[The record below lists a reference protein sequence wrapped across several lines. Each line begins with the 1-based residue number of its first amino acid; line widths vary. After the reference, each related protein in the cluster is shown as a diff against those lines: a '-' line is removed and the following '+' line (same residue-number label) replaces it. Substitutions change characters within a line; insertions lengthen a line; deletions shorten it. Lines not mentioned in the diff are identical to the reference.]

1 MTHSTQPLFE
11 ADGLRI
17 AFGPRREQT
26 EVVRGISFAVRPGE
40 CLALVGESGSG
51 KSVTARTLLGLTGR
65 AASVTADRLA
75 FDGTDLTRTG
85 ERAWKSLRGRR
96 IGLVLQDALVSLDPL
111 RTVGAEIGEVLRVHG
126 VVDRAGVKE
135 RVLSLLTR
143 TGVPE
148 PARRAR
154 QYPHQL
160 SGGLRQR
167 ALIATALAGG
177 PELLVADE
185 PTTALDV
192 TVQAQ
197 ILDLL
202 GDLVQDGVA
211 LLLISHDLAAVARLA
226 DRIAVMHAGRIVEQG
241 PAAAVL
247 EKPEHPYTRALLA
260 AVPATHLKGT
270 RLAVTSDDG
279 RPGTEQGCGYA
290 ARCALADD
298 RCRTSLPSAVQAGVP
313 LDDAAGAAGH
323 RTLCWYPGAV
333 LPAPAA
339 AVPLR
344 AGTAHRE
351 GGKGAV
357 LIEAAGLAKRFPAPD
372 GGGFQAV
379 DDVSLTL
386 RAGETLGVVGESGS
400 GKTTVARIVLG
411 LERPDSGTV
420 LIDGRGWDEGTAAD
434 RRERRRRVQ
443 TVHQDPL
450 GSFDPRWSV
459 ERIITEAVAR
469 DGVRGR
475 RERRA
480 RTCELLDQVGL
491 PSALLSR
498 RPLDLSGGQR
508 QRVAIAR
515 ALAPRPDVIVCDEP
529 VSALDVSIQAQIL
542 DLLTDLQQRTGVALL
557 FISHDLG
564 VVHHVSDRLIVM
576 KDGRIVESGTVS
588 ELFAAPAHP
597 YTRALLAAVPRPE
610 APAEAETGAGPGGI
624 TVTAGHPAE
633 LSSARPPTQED
644 VTT

>member
-1 MTHSTQPLFE
+1 MTDAAEPLLV

-17 AFGPRREQT
+17 AFGARRERTQ
-26 EVVRGISFAVRPGE
+26 VVRGISFTVRPGE

-65 AASVTADRLA
+65 GASVTADRLS

-96 IGLVLQDALVSLDPL
+96 IGLVLQDALVALDPL
-111 RTVGAEIGEVLRVHG
+111 RTVGAEIGEVLRAHR
-126 VVDRAGVKE
+126 VVERAAVPE

-177 PELLVADE
+177 PKLLVADE

-202 GDLVQDGVA
+202 GDLVRDGVA
-211 LLLISHDLAAVARLA
+211 LVLISHDLAAVARLA
-226 DRIAVMHAGRIVEQG
+226 DRIAVMHAGRVVEQG

-247 EKPEHPYTRALLA
+247 GRPQHPYTRALLA

-270 RLAVTSDDG
+270 RLAVTAGDG
-279 RPGTEQGCGYA
+279 RPGTERGCGYA
-290 ARCALADD
+290 ARCALADE
-298 RCRTSLPSAVQAGVP
+298 RCRTSLPVAVQVRGASGQP
-313 LDDAAGAAGH
+313 DDAGGATGH
-323 RTLCWYPGAV
+323 RTLCWHPAATA
-333 LPAPAA
+333 PAPAA
-339 AVPLR
+339 VDRPR
-344 AGTAHRE
+344 ATEGADRMSTAKA
-351 GGKGAV
+351 GPAGPGAV
-357 LIEAAGLAKRFPAPD
+357 LIEAAGLAKRFPTPD
-372 GGGFQAV
+372 GSGFQAV

-400 GKTTVARIVLG
+400 GKTTVARMVLG

-420 LIDGRGWDEGTAAD
+420 LIDGQGWDEGTAAD

-459 ERIITEAVAR
+459 EQIITEAVAR
-469 DGVRGR
+469 DGLRGR
-475 RERRA
+475 RDRRA
-480 RTCELLDQVGL
+480 RTSELLDQVGL
-491 PSALLSR
+491 PAALLPR

-576 KDGRIVESGTVS
+576 KDGQVVESGTVRR
-588 ELFAAPAHP
+588 LFAAPSHP
-597 YTRALLAAVPRPE
+597 YTRALLAAVPRPQ
-610 APAEAETGAGPGGI
+610 APAEAAS
-624 TVTAGHPAE
+624 
-633 LSSARPPTQED
+633 SSARPPIQED